1 MLDGDEEEGRIRS
14 TDDTLHAVRKAL
26 EMQSRE
32 KGNLK
37 GKGVGGR
44 GLGDD
49 EEERGASVG
58 RGQGKGHSAGNKA
71 AQRSA
76 DDGQIEPGEGGAR
89 DDAFV
94 VFRACHSLAYGKLSN
109 PFNALILS
117 CILLVGVIIG
127 IQTYYV
133 DDEMPAWMNMIELVL
148 LGQ

>member
-49 EEERGASVG
+49 EEERGGWGGWGGWGGEGGRGGGGEQAELQQREQPRQQLARRTVG
-58 RGQGKGHSAGNKA
+58 RGPKRQPEPARVGDAG
-71 AQRSA
+71 
-76 DDGQIEPGEGGAR
+76 
-89 DDAFV
+89 
-94 VFRACHSLAYGKLSN
+94 
-109 PFNALILS
+109 
-117 CILLVGVIIG
+117 GVR
-127 IQTYYV
+127 
-133 DDEMPAWMNMIELVL
+133 
-148 LGQ
+148 